1 LFLGFDLLP
10 YPVEEKL
17 MVRSSRRNSVDEL
30 AKIASDLIDQVKVLV
45 SAVDDLRCEVE
56 WWSRNAADERQ
67 NCAPASDNIC
77 ERRVIE
83 TPSQTVGEVPEPCNP
98 APASRPDIVSDSSAT
113 EVTMN
118 EDLGIVESRLMSG
131 PAGEWPTDWDEDE
144 PPELPTGCVIQVD
157 EDLWVSVLDVRPAH
171 LVAQGCWCE
180 AGTAAPYL
188 MAWQTDDRFF
198 LRELTEGESIELQ
211 QACLASQQRSA
222 KAAEPEPLALQLGL
236 WHE

>member
-1 LFLGFDLLP
+1 
-10 YPVEEKL
+10 

-131 PAGEWPTDWDEDE
+131 PAG
-144 PPELPTGCVIQVD
+144 Q
-157 EDLWVSVLDVRPAH
+157 
-171 LVAQGCWCE
+171 
-180 AGTAAPYL
+180 
-188 MAWQTDDRFF
+188 
-198 LRELTEGESIELQ
+198 
-211 QACLASQQRSA
+211 
-222 KAAEPEPLALQLGL
+222 
-236 WHE
+236 